1 MDMFNTLFG
10 NDAGDAIGAL
20 GRVGFSPDHA
30 ARFLPEAEKRLV
42 SASVQA
48 GGLNSSQLHSAID
61 IDALSRATNVPADLV
76 EKGVR
81 ALLPVV
87 MSRLNAGYAS
97 GLLSTAKTLF

>member
-1 MDMFNTLFG
+1 MDMVNTLFA
-10 NDAGDAIGAL
+10 NTTDEAIGTL
-20 GRVGFSPDHA
+20 GQVGFNPDLA
-30 ARFLPEAEKRLV
+30 ARFLPEAEKRLA

-48 GGLNSSQLHSAID
+48 GGLDRSHLLSAID
-61 IDALSRATNVPADLV
+61 IDALSRATNVPVDLV

-97 GLLSTAKTLF
+97 GLLSTARTLF